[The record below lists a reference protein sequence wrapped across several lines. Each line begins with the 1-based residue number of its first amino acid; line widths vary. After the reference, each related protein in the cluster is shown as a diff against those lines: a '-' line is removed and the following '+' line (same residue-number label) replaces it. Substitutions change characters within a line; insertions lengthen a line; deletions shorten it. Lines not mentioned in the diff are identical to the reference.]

1 MPGRLVDAGTIAS
14 MIAPDAIRR
23 IPLGHFTVPGD
34 LDDHRA
40 GQKIVVVAYLIE
52 HPAGLLLF
60 DTGVGEGHAEVEAR
74 YHPVRRSLD
83 GALDAVGAGVDDV
96 ALVVNCHLHVD
107 HAGGNHRFGGR
118 PIFAQRIEF
127 DAAHESDYTLPD
139 AVADFPGAAF
149 ELIDGEAEPLP
160 GVRIV
165 PTPGH
170 VPGHQSLV
178 VDTTAGRVVR
188 AGQALNEASAY
199 AHRQYAWTL
208 RHGGSTEPVPEI
220 PGWVGALQ
228 AYDPWRVL
236 FAHDLAI
243 WEADR
248 PQPAPAP

>member
-1 MPGRLVDAGTIAS
+1 VIRPE
-14 MIAPDAIRR
+14 AIRR
-23 IPLGHFTVPGD
+23 IPLGHFTVPED
-34 LDDHRA
+34 VDDHRV
-40 GQKIVVVAYLIE
+40 GQKIVVVAYLVE
-52 HPAGLLLF
+52 HPAGRLLF
-60 DTGVGEGHAEVEAR
+60 DTGIGEGHAEADAR

-83 GALDAVGAGVDDV
+83 RALEAASTRVDDV
-96 ALVVNCHLHVD
+96 ALIVNCHLHFD

-127 DAAHESDYTLPD
+127 DAAHEPDYTLPE

-149 ELIDGEAEPLP
+149 ELIDGDAEPLP
-160 GVRIV
+160 GVHIL

-178 VDTTAGRVVR
+178 VDTTAGRVVI

-208 RHGGSTEPVPEI
+208 REGGAAEPDPEI
-220 PGWVGALQ
+220 PDWIGALQ
-228 AYDPWRVL
+228 AYDPWRVV

-248 PQPAPAP
+248 ASPSQRA